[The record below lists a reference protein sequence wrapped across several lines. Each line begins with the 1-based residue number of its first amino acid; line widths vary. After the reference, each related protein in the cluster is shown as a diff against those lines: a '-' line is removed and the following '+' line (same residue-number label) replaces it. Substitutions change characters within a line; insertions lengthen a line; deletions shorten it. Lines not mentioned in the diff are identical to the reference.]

1 MKSTLEDMLTADE
14 VAELLGLNRKTVYE
28 YATAGEIPCKRLGR
42 RLLFY
47 KPTILAW
54 LEKL

>member
-1 MKSTLEDMLTADE
+1 MNRLEDMLSADD
-14 VAELLGLNRKTVYE
+14 VAEMLGVNRKTVYE
-28 YATAGEIPCKRLGR
+28 YATKGEIPCKRLGR

-47 KPTILAW
+47 RPTILSW